1 MLLSR
6 CAARAASGALRA
18 VVPRAVAPRVSAAP
32 RWAAEG
38 RRREA
43 PAGGVVAHARGLA
56 ARARA
61 AGKGKVRA
69 RLMGPR
75 LRLGLGLGLGLGG
88 GGVGQPAGRQGE
100 RSEGLAG
107 RYAGRACCAGV
118 PRVAAH
124 GARAGAEHNPGAGRP
139 CADVRFLSLSRCVSQ
154 VYLGADDEDASL
166 EGEEPFFEDDNFG
179 EDEEEGF
186 DLAALEDDEELPGVH
201 LGDAAWAPAALAC
214 VERVLKDDIEG

>member
-69 RLMGPR
+69 RLMGLR

-107 RYAGRACCAGV
+107 R
-118 PRVAAH
+118 
-124 GARAGAEHNPGAGRP
+124 
-139 CADVRFLSLSRCVSQ
+139 
-154 VYLGADDEDASL
+154 
-166 EGEEPFFEDDNFG
+166 DNFG
-179 EDEEEGF
+179 DSGRW
-186 DLAALEDDEELPGVH
+186 P
-201 LGDAAWAPAALAC
+201 
-214 VERVLKDDIEG
+214 RVLRWRPSCRCARGACRC